1 MFKYDYQ
8 NGKKLK
14 SRKKISGLQNGA
26 VRGLQIGFTNWD
38 YRF

>member
-14 SRKKISGLQNGA
+14 NGKKISGLQNGA